1 MCSDAEGVVSYKNL
15 AKVAPF
21 VSLAHPILKQE
32 TRQAKGEVNILNPDS
47 HNWTFSVIS
56 EFNNSQKIIANDKL
70 KSQRALLLF
79 FYKKKALYLLILSF
93 TQNETRISARCIGA
107 LIHCVASPPKSL
119 QSKSQLR
126 TNK

>member
-56 EFNNSQKIIANDKL
+56 EFNNSQKMIANDKL

-79 FYKKKALYLLILSF
+79 FYKKKHYIFSYYQ